1 MSTTLEEFLA
11 LPDTKPASEYIAGQV
26 IQKPMPLGKHSLIR
40 SELMMA
46 INQPNIMFPFPEL
59 RCVFA
64 GCAIVPDLAV
74 FKYENIPCDE
84 DGTVA
89 NDFNLAPDWIIEILS
104 FEQSASSLI
113 EKILYCLCHGTALGW
128 LINIEEKSIFV
139 CHAHD
144 YVELVN
150 DPMQKIAVPDFA
162 GSISLTTDDV
172 FGWLK
177 L

>member
-1 MSTTLEEFLA
+1 MSITLEDFLA

-46 INQPNIMFPFPEL
+46 INQPDNMLPFPEL

-64 GCAIVPDLAV
+64 DCAVVPDLAV

-89 NDFNLAPDWIIEILS
+89 NEFNLAPDWIIEILS
-104 FEQSASSLI
+104 SEQSTSKLI
-113 EKILYCLCHGTALGW
+113 EKILYCLRHGTALGW
-128 LINIEEKSIFV
+128 LINIEERSIFV
-139 CHAHD
+139 CHSHEHI
-144 YVELVN
+144 ELIN
-150 DPMQKIAVPDFA
+150 DPTQRITVPDFA
-162 GSISLTTDDV
+162 RSISLTANGI
-172 FGWLK
+172 FSWLK
-177 L
+177 S

>member
-1 MSTTLEEFLA
+1 MLITLEEFLA

-40 SELMMA
+40 AELMMA
-46 INQPNIMFPFPEL
+46 INQPNIMLPFPEL

-64 GCAIVPDLAV
+64 GCAVVPDLAV

-89 NDFNLAPDWIIEILS
+89 NDFELAPDWIIEILLPD
-104 FEQSASSLI
+104 QNAARLI
-113 EKILYCLCHGTALGW
+113 EKIHYCLRHGTQLGW
-128 LINIEEKSIFV
+128 LIDIAEKSIFV
-139 CHAHD
+139 CHAHEHI
-144 YVELVN
+144 ELVN
-150 DPMQKIAVPDFA
+150 NPMQKITVPNFA
-162 GSISLTTDDV
+162 RSVKLTTGGI